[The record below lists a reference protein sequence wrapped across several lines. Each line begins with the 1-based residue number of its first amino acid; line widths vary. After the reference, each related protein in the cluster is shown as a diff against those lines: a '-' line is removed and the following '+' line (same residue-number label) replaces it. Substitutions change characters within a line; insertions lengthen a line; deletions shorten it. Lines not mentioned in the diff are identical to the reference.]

1 MKHMDHIM
9 PFDLDVELPHAKE
22 AHKGA
27 NVVLAQI
34 RDREHKENMKLA
46 REITQKIKAAIAA
59 GKYSISL
66 EYRPN
71 NAIYEWLEN
80 KGYKITCEPPG
91 WGEECYK
98 ISFEHAI
105 PEPWDESGLSA

>member
-46 REITQKIKAAIAA
+46 R
-59 GKYSISL
+59 